1 MAFTPDVSELAQR
14 FLRSYPGHRD
24 EALAVVNGAV
34 GDRLHERGSALATP
48 MRLFH
53 GREPW
58 LLDDPPVAVPN
69 AKPRVCLF
77 VHGLM
82 GSERAWRFG
91 VSQAAE
97 PGLAD
102 ASERDHRRV
111 DYAEA
116 LTEARDCTPIY
127 VRYNSGRHISENGR
141 ALAEQLEQ
149 LRLAWPDAGFAELS
163 IVSHSMGGLVTR
175 SACHYG
181 LEAGH
186 GWVDRLQRV
195 FLLGVPSRGAPL
207 EQLAHVTAFTLE
219 SIWNPWTKLIGKAIN
234 LRSAGIKDLR
244 HGFVLDED
252 WRHVDLDRLAF
263 PVPIKPRDPLH
274 VRWYVAAGT
283 IGPSKSGLARTIG
296 DGLVRSSSAQG
307 WSHDPRAREL
317 LPPAEVREF
326 ESTSH
331 IGLMNDPAV
340 LAQML
345 EWW

>member
-1 MAFTPDVSELAQR
+1 MFTTDVSEFAQR
-14 FLRSYPGHRD
+14 FLREYPGHRD
-24 EALAVVNGAV
+24 EAIAVVNGAV
-34 GDRLHERGSALATP
+34 GDRLHDNDSSLAIS

-53 GREPW
+53 GLEPW
-58 LLDDPPVAVPN
+58 LLDHPPIAVPH

-91 VSQAAE
+91 LKE
-97 PGLAD
+97 PIATVDPG
-102 ASERDHRRV
+102 RV
-111 DYAEA
+111 DYASA
-116 LTEARDCTPIY
+116 LTDARDCTPIY

-141 ALAEQLEQ
+141 MLAEQLEQ
-149 LRLAWPDAGFAELS
+149 LRLAWPDRDFAELS

-207 EQLAHVTAFTLE
+207 EQVAHVTAFTLE
-219 SIWNPWTKLIGKAIN
+219 TIWNPWTKLIGKAMN

-263 PVPIKPRDPLH
+263 PVPVKPRDPLH
-274 VRWYVAAGT
+274 VRWYVAAGM
-283 IGPSKSGLARTIG
+283 IGPSKSVLARTIG
-296 DGLVRSSSAQG
+296 DGLVRSSSAAG
-307 WSHDPRAREL
+307 RSHDPRAREL

-331 IGLMNDPAV
+331 IELMNDPAV

-345 EWW
+345 EWWS

>member
-1 MAFTPDVSELAQR
+1 MAFIPDVSELAQR
-14 FLRSYPGHRD
+14 FLREYPGHRD
-24 EALAVVNGAV
+24 EAIAVVNGAV
-34 GDRLHERGSALATP
+34 GDRLHDNDSSLAIS

-58 LLDDPPVAVPN
+58 LLDDPPITVPH
-69 AKPRVCLF
+69 AKPRACLF

-91 VSQAAE
+91 MSSSDESDRANPEVE
-97 PGLAD
+97 
-102 ASERDHRRV
+102 RV
-111 DYAEA
+111 DYARTLA
-116 LTEARDCTPIY
+116 EARDCTPIY

-186 GWVDRLQRV
+186 GWVDRLARV

-207 EQLAHVTAFTLE
+207 EQLTHVTAATLE
-219 SIWNPWTKLIGKAIN
+219 MIWNPWTKLIGKAIN

-252 WRHVDLDRLAF
+252 WKHVDLDRLAF
-263 PVPIKPRDPLH
+263 PVATKPRDPLH

-283 IGPSKSGLARTIG
+283 LGPSASPLARTIG

-307 WSHDPRAREL
+307 RSQDPRAREL

-326 ESTSH
+326 DCTSH

-345 EWW
+345 EWWP

>member
-1 MAFTPDVSELAQR
+1 MAFTPDVSEFAQR

-34 GDRLHERGSALATP
+34 GDRLHDNDSALAIS
-48 MRLFH
+48 MRMFH

-58 LLDDPPVAVPN
+58 LLDDPPVTVPH
-69 AKPRVCLF
+69 ARPRACLF

-91 VSQAAE
+91 VSDPIATVD
-97 PGLAD
+97 PG
-102 ASERDHRRV
+102 RV
-111 DYAEA
+111 DYAA
-116 LTEARDCTPIY
+116 LAEARDCTPIY

-141 ALAEQLEQ
+141 MLAEQIEQ
-149 LRLAWPDAGFAELS
+149 LRLAWPDAGFSDLS

-186 GWVDRLQRV
+186 GWVDRLARV

-207 EQLAHVTAFTLE
+207 EQLTHVTAATLE
-219 SIWNPWTKLIGKAIN
+219 MIWNPWTKLIGKAIN

-252 WRHVDLDRLAF
+252 WRHVDVDRLAF
-263 PVPIKPRDPLH
+263 PVPKKPRDPLH

-283 IGPSKSGLARTIG
+283 LGRPESPLARTIG

-307 WSHDPRAREL
+307 WSYDPRAGEL
-317 LPPAEVREF
+317 LPPAEVRVF
-326 ESTSH
+326 GSTSH
-331 IGLMNDPAV
+331 IELMNDPAV

>member
-1 MAFTPDVSELAQR
+1 MSFDVSDVAQR
-14 FLRSYPGHRD
+14 FLRGYPGHRD
-24 EALAVVNGAV
+24 EAIAVVNGAV
-34 GDRLHERGSALATP
+34 GDRLHEHGSSLAIS

-53 GREPW
+53 GSEPW
-58 LLDDPPVAVPN
+58 LLDDPPVTVPD
-69 AKPRVCLF
+69 ARPRACLF

-91 VSQAAE
+91 VRE
-97 PGLAD
+97 PIDTLD
-102 ASERDHRRV
+102 PRRV
-111 DYAEA
+111 DYGA
-116 LTEARDCTPIY
+116 LLAEARDCTPIY
-127 VRYNSGRHISENGR
+127 VRYNTGRHISENGR

-149 LRLAWPDAGFAELS
+149 LHLAWPEQGLGGGFAELS

-186 GWVDRLQRV
+186 GWVERLQRV

-207 EQLAHVTAFTLE
+207 EQVAHITAFTLE
-219 SIWNPWTKLIGKAIN
+219 TIWNPWTKIIGKVMN

-263 PVPIKPRDPLH
+263 PVPARPRDPLH
-274 VRWYVAAGT
+274 VRWFIAAGT
-283 IGPSKSGLARTIG
+283 IGQPRSPLGRTIG
-296 DGLVRSSSAQG
+296 DGLVRTGSAQG
-307 WSHDPRAREL
+307 HSYDPRAHEL
-317 LPPAEVREF
+317 LPPAEVRVF

-331 IGLMNDPAV
+331 IELMNDPAV

-345 EWW
+345 EWWS

>member
-1 MAFTPDVSELAQR
+1 MAFTPDVSEFAQR

-34 GDRLHERGSALATP
+34 GDRLHERDSSLAIP

-53 GREPW
+53 GSEPW
-58 LLDDPPVAVPN
+58 LLEDPPITVPN
-69 AKPRVCLF
+69 ARPRACLF

-91 VSQAAE
+91 MS
-97 PGLAD
+97 
-102 ASERDHRRV
+102 ASDESDERRV
-111 DYAEA
+111 DYAAA

-127 VRYNSGRHISENGR
+127 VRYNTGRHISQNGR

-149 LRLAWPDAGFAELS
+149 LHLAWPDDGFAELS

-175 SACHYG
+175 SACHYA

-186 GWVDRLQRV
+186 RWVDRLQRV

-219 SIWNPWTKLIGKAIN
+219 TIWNPWTKLIGKAIN

-274 VRWYVAAGT
+274 VRWFVAAGA
-283 IGPSKSGLARTIG
+283 IGPATSGLARTIG

-307 WSHDPRAREL
+307 RSHDSRAREL

-326 ESTSH
+326 ACTSH

-345 EWW
+345 EWWP

>member
-1 MAFTPDVSELAQR
+1 MAIKPDVSELAQR

-24 EALAVVNGAV
+24 EAIALVNGAV
-34 GDRLHERGSALATP
+34 GDRLHDRGSSLAIS

-58 LLDDPPVAVPN
+58 LLEHPPITVPD
-69 AKPRVCLF
+69 ARPRACLF

-91 VSQAAE
+91 M
-97 PGLAD
+97 
-102 ASERDHRRV
+102 SESDDRRV
-111 DYAEA
+111 DYAAA

-149 LRLAWPDAGFAELS
+149 LHLAWPDAGFAELS

-186 GWVDRLQRV
+186 GWVDRLARV

-219 SIWNPWTKLIGKAIN
+219 TIWNPWTKLIGKAIN

-263 PVPIKPRDPLH
+263 PVPTKPRDPLH

-283 IGPSKSGLARTIG
+283 LGAGNSALGRTLG
-296 DGLVRSSSAQG
+296 DGLVRSGSARG
-307 WSHDPRAREL
+307 WNFDLRAREL

-331 IGLMNDPAV
+331 IDLMNDPAV

-345 EWW
+345 EWWSA

>member
-1 MAFTPDVSELAQR
+1 
-14 FLRSYPGHRD
+14 
-24 EALAVVNGAV
+24 
-34 GDRLHERGSALATP
+34 

-53 GREPW
+53 GLEPW
-58 LLDDPPVAVPN
+58 LLDDPPITVPS
-69 AKPRVCLF
+69 ARPRACLF

-91 VSQAAE
+91 MSSSDNTNPSADSVSSVDSE
-97 PGLAD
+97 NPGNPD
-102 ASERDHRRV
+102 PRRV
-111 DYAEA
+111 DYAA
-116 LTEARDCTPIY
+116 VLAEARDCTPIY

-141 ALAEQLEQ
+141 ALAEQIEQ
-149 LRLAWPDAGFAELS
+149 LRLAWPGDGFAELS

-207 EQLAHVTAFTLE
+207 EQLAHLTAFTLE
-219 SIWNPWTKLIGKAIN
+219 TIWNPWTKVIGKLIN

-263 PVPIKPRDPLH
+263 PIPVKPRDPLH
-274 VRWYVAAGT
+274 VRWYIAAGT
-283 IGPSKSGLARTIG
+283 LGAPKSALARTIG

-307 WSHDPRAREL
+307 RSHDPRAREV

-326 ESTSH
+326 ECTSH
-331 IGLMNDPAV
+331 IELMNNPAV

-345 EWW
+345 EWWSPVV